1 MKKVNIRL
9 SLCARCLKDAKCY
22 LAYMSA
28 DKLFYSPSHHKSLID
43 YLISTKVSGDNI
55 IINTVRW
62 DSSNM
67 GDDYWENKLE
77 DVVSYYRKYMI
88 HVKNERIHNAKRTR
102 RRVHAIPKA

>member
-77 DVVSYYRKYMI
+77 DVVTYYRKYMT

>member
-9 SLCARCLKDAKCY
+9 SLCPRCLKDAKCY
-22 LAYMSA
+22 LAYMNE
-28 DKLFYSPSHHKSLID
+28 DKLFYSPSHHKNLID

-67 GDDYWENKLE
+67 GDDYWENKFE
-77 DVVSYYRKYMI
+77 DVVTYYRKYMT
-88 HVKNERIHNAKRTR
+88 HVKNERIHNTK
-102 RRVHAIPKA
+102 

>member
-9 SLCARCLKDAKCY
+9 SLCARSLKDAKCY

-28 DKLFYSPSHHKSLID
+28 DKLFYSPSRHKSLID
-43 YLISTKVSGDNI
+43 YLISTKASGDTI
-55 IINTVRW
+55 ITDTVRW

-67 GDDYWENKLE
+67 GEDYWENKFE
-77 DVVSYYRKYMI
+77 DVVSHYRKYMI

-102 RRVHAIPKA
+102 RRVHRFPN

>member
-28 DKLFYSPSHHKSLID
+28 DKLFYSPSHHKNLID
-43 YLISTKVSGDNI
+43 YLISTKVSGYNI
-55 IINTVRW
+55 IIDTVRW

-67 GDDYWENKLE
+67 GEDYWENKLE
-77 DVVSYYRKYMI
+77 DVVSYYKKYIM
-88 HVKNERIHNAKRTR
+88 HVK
-102 RRVHAIPKA
+102 

>member
-9 SLCARCLKDAKCY
+9 SLCPRCLKDAKCY

-28 DKLFYSPSHHKSLID
+28 DKLFYNPSHHKNLID
-43 YLISTKVSGDNI
+43 YLLREKVSGDTI
-55 IINTVRW
+55 ITDTVRW

-67 GDDYWENKLE
+67 GEDYWENKFE
-77 DVVSYYRKYMI
+77 DVVSHYRKYMI

-102 RRVHAIPKA
+102 RRVHRFPN